1 MNFFRESNM
10 RNNNNKR
17 RPYNKNNGRNKK
29 NYNPLRSQFDSNGPI
44 GRIRGTAQQIAD
56 KYISAS
62 REAKVAG
69 DRVREEELLQLSE
82 HYLRMIVEWR
92 IENPTLEKEK
102 NDKSDNKSEE
112 VSENIEQDEQ
122 TEQDEQIIDN
132 DNSEMAEELSND
144 NPEQPDTKQAV

>member
-1 MNFFRESNM
+1 M
-10 RNNNNKR
+10 RNNNKR

-69 DRVREEELLQLSE
+69 DRVRE
-82 HYLRMIVEWR
+82 RR
-92 IENPTLEKEK
+92 IIT
-102 NDKSDNKSEE
+102 
-112 VSENIEQDEQ
+112 
-122 TEQDEQIIDN
+122 II
-132 DNSEMAEELSND
+132 
-144 NPEQPDTKQAV
+144 

>member
-1 MNFFRESNM
+1 M

-92 IENPTLEKEK
+92 IENPTPEKEK
-102 NDKSDNKSEE
+102 NDKSDNKSDDKSEE

-132 DNSEMAEELSND
+132 DNSKKVEQPSND

>member
-1 MNFFRESNM
+1 M

-29 NYNPLRSQFDSNGPI
+29 NLNPLRSQFDSNGPI

-92 IENPTLEKEK
+92 IENPALEKEK

-112 VSENIEQDEQ
+112 VSENIEQEKI
-122 TEQDEQIIDN
+122 EQIIDN
-132 DNSEMAEELSND
+132 DNSEKVEQPSND

>member
-1 MNFFRESNM
+1 M

-17 RPYNKNNGRNKK
+17 RPYNKNSGRNKK
-29 NYNPLRSQFDSNGPI
+29 NYNPLRSQFDSNGSI
-44 GRIRGTAQQIAD
+44 GRIKGTAQQIAD

-102 NDKSDNKSEE
+102 IDKSEDEQDE
-112 VSENIEQDEQ
+112 QENIEQLN
-122 TEQDEQIIDN
+122 N
-132 DNSEMAEELSND
+132 DNS
-144 NPEQPDTKQAV
+144 

>member
-1 MNFFRESNM
+1 M
-10 RNNNNKR
+10 RNNNKR

-82 HYLRMIVEWR
+82 HYLRMIVEWC
-92 IENPTLEKEK
+92 IENPTPEKEK

-112 VSENIEQDEQ
+112 FSESI
-122 TEQDEQIIDN
+122 EQDEQIIDN
-132 DNSEMAEELSND
+132 DNSEKVEQPSND